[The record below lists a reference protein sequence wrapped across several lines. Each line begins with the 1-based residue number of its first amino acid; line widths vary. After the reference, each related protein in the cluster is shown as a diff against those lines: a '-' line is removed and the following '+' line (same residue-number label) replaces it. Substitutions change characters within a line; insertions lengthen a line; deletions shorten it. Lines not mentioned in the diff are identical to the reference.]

1 MKNIDLKRI
10 ILKECSNGQFYGY
23 EINKKLAAKGI
34 RIEIG
39 HLYIILN
46 QMEKEKLIT
55 SHWEKSS
62 KGPQK
67 KYYKIAENGEKSLN
81 EDTLKAIQTIHEAYG
96 TYLMAIR
103 PQKSVFHK
111 IAQLVSGKNSKKGN
125 ITYFTDDFSPM
136 NERLLSALQ
145 DLRPESTNYVVR
157 PKEKQSNPRE
167 EKTVYLQGEY
177 DNLPLKNEFSN
188 LLIVNGFPKKDKML
202 SSIQEWA
209 RILCENGRIGI
220 IVPSIIL
227 HTPKDPMSMT
237 DFIEQ
242 LEHKTS
248 EKYDFRWIIE
258 NMSNYFGDV
267 EENEILHITVIV
279 GIKSAKKT

>member
-1 MKNIDLKRI
+1 MKNNDLKRI

-23 EINKKLAAKGI
+23 EINKKLASKGV

-39 HLYIILN
+39 HLYIVLN
-46 QMEKEKLIT
+46 QMEKETLIAG
-55 SHWEKSS
+55 HWEKSS
-62 KGPQK
+62 KGPRK
-67 KYYKIAENGEKSLN
+67 KYYEIAENGERALN
-81 EDTLKAIQTIHEAYG
+81 EDALKAIQTIHEAYG
-96 TYLMAIR
+96 TYLMAIT

-111 IAQLVSGKNSKKGN
+111 IAQLIAGKNFPRGN

-136 NERLLSALQ
+136 NEKLLSAIHDLQ
-145 DLRPESTNYVVR
+145 PESTNYIVR
-157 PKEKQSNPRE
+157 PKEKQPNPIE

-177 DNLPLKNEFSN
+177 DDLPLKNEFSN
-188 LLIVNGFPKKDKML
+188 LLIINGFPKKDKIL

-209 RILCENGRIGI
+209 RVLAENGRIGI

-237 DFIEQ
+237 DFIEK

-248 EKYDFRWIIE
+248 EKYDFRWVIE

-267 EENEILHITVIV
+267 KENEVLHITVIV
-279 GIKSAKKT
+279 GVKSTKKT